1 MAPGGK
7 TLTWNGWARQ
17 DESCASK
24 GKIVLQRLI
33 EHGAF
38 RTAIAVPRRR
48 GRLHVMPTS
57 VGFEHAHGPGYDF
70 DGRQRGPL
78 PFAVLQHA
86 VAGCGRLRHE
96 RRVHRIKP
104 GQTMLVTIPH
114 AHRYWVDAGESWTFF
129 WIAVTGQ
136 EALRLAYAIQ
146 ATAGPVMTLQRRTI
160 DELAGHCLDLGDRG
174 RDASAVG
181 ALSAIAYAALMALF
195 DDVQDRHPASRAD
208 QASQQ
213 VARVYSYIRANLDRS
228 LSVGDLA
235 EVAGYSRA
243 HFSRM
248 FAAEAGLAP
257 AEFVSQER
265 MRLASRLL
273 PNAAL
278 SVKEVSAACGFAD
291 PNYFAK
297 AFRQSF
303 GVSPTEFRSTDL
315 HRA

>member
-1 MAPGGK
+1 M
-7 TLTWNGWARQ
+7 L
-17 DESCASK
+17 E
-24 GKIVLQRLI
+24 RLI
-33 EHGAF
+33 ERGAF
-38 RTAIAVPRRR
+38 RAAIAVPRRR

-57 VGFEHAHGPGYDF
+57 AGFEHAHGPGYDF

-78 PFAVLQHA
+78 PYAVLQHA

-96 RRVHRIKP
+96 RRLHRIKP

-114 AHRYWVDAGESWTFF
+114 AHRYWVEPGESWTFF

-146 ATAGPVMTLQRRTI
+146 AAAGPVLTLQRRTI
-160 DELAGHCLDLGDRG
+160 DELAGHCLDLGNQA

-181 ALSAIAYAALMALF
+181 RLSAIAYAALMALF
-195 DDVQDRHPASRAD
+195 DDVLDRPASRPD
-208 QASQQ
+208 QASLL
-213 VARVYSYIRANLDRS
+213 VTRVYGYIRANLDRA
-228 LSVGDLA
+228 LTVGDLA

-273 PNAAL
+273 PNTAL
-278 SVKEVSAACGFAD
+278 SIKEISAACGFAD

-297 AFRQSF
+297 AFRTSF
-303 GVSPTEFRSTDL
+303 GVSPTGFRRTTL
-315 HRA
+315 QKV

>member
-1 MAPGGK
+1 MCC
-7 TLTWNGWARQ
+7 ARQ

-24 GKIVLQRLI
+24 GKIVLERLI
-33 EHGAF
+33 ERGAF
-38 RTAIAVPRRR
+38 RTTIAVPRRR

-57 VGFEHAHGPGYDF
+57 VGFEHARGPGYDF

-114 AHRYWVDAGESWTFF
+114 AHRYWVDAGETWTFF

-146 ATAGPVMTLQRRTI
+146 AASGPVLTLRRGTI
-160 DELAGHCLDLGDRG
+160 DQLAAHCLDLGDRA

-181 ALSAIAYAALMALF
+181 RLSAMAYAALMALF
-195 DDVQDRHPASRAD
+195 DDVLDHHPAGRPD
-208 QASQQ
+208 PASVQIT
-213 VARVYSYIRANLDRS
+213 RVYSHIRANLNRS
-228 LSVGDLA
+228 LSVGELA
-235 EVAGYSRA
+235 EVAEYSRA

-278 SVKEVSAACGFAD
+278 SIKEISAACGFAD

-315 HRA
+315 HNS